1 MTAAVDP
8 KRWYLSAKGRGNPAT
23 RLDDQHPE
31 GQAWSVGNEA
41 RPLVHGATYFAEL
54 FAVLEAT
61 TAGDLVMFTDWQGN
75 EDERLTGEPGSEV
88 AAVLVRAL
96 QRGVDVRALIWRS
109 HAKAIGYSADDHRSL
124 GVQLQE
130 HGADVQLD
138 MRVRANGAHHQKFVV
153 VRHAED
159 ATRDVAFV
167 GGIDLCH
174 GRRDDALHHGDP
186 QADPI
191 AGEYGDLPPWHDVQ
205 VALRGPVVHDVETVF
220 RERWE
225 DSTPLTRNPLRKAQD
240 SVEDLDEASHALPP
254 QRPAPPQVPDSFH
267 AVQLLRTYPK
277 LGVGWGYD
285 FAPEGERSVA
295 RGYTKA
301 VEEARQ
307 LIYIEDQ
314 FMWGKEMSTVLV
326 QALREHRDLHLVVVL
341 PQYPDQEGW
350 FSRDPQMLGRL
361 RAIKRIQR
369 EAPDRV
375 AFYGLENHA
384 GTPVYVHAK
393 VCVADD
399 AWASIGSDNFCRRS
413 WTNDS
418 ELSAAVLDLGPE
430 GRAGYARR
438 LRLTLAAEHLDRL
451 DPDHLVDIDAM
462 DDAGLLE
469 AMADCVA
476 PEDLFARFAESAAA
490 LDAWHDGGRV
500 GPRPPGRLRS
510 LPEPRLP
517 RWRQALAAPWY
528 RYLHDPDG
536 RPFRLRVR
544 DRF

>member
-1 MTAAVDP
+1 MSTAAVPGD
-8 KRWYLSAKGRGNPAT
+8 WYLSTTARGNPAT
-23 RLDDQHPE
+23 RIDDEHP
-31 GQAWSVGNEA
+31 GQAWSLGNEA

-54 FAVLEAT
+54 YRELEAT
-61 TAGDLVMFTDWQGN
+61 GQGDLVLFTDWQGN
-75 EDERLTGEPGSEV
+75 ADERLTGEAGSEL
-88 AAVLVRAL
+88 ASVLIRAL

-124 GVQLQE
+124 GIQLQQ

-138 MRVRANGAHHQKFVV
+138 MRVRANGAHYQKFVV
-153 VRHAED
+153 IRHAED

-186 QADPI
+186 QGEKIAD
-191 AGEYGDLPPWHDVQ
+191 EYGERPPWHDVQ

-225 DSTPLTRNPLRKAQD
+225 DSTPHTRNLFRKVQD
-240 SVEDLDEASHALPP
+240 TTEDLDEASHRLPV
-254 QRPAPPQVPDSFH
+254 QRPAPPVVPDSAH
-267 AVQLLRTYPK
+267 AVQLLRTYPE
-277 LGVGWGYD
+277 LGPGWAYD
-285 FAPEGERSVA
+285 FAPKGERSVA

-301 VEEARQ
+301 VQRARR
-307 LIYIEDQ
+307 LIYVEDQ
-314 FMWGKEMSTVLV
+314 FMWGKMMSKVLV
-326 QALREHRDLHLVVVL
+326 DALTEHPDLHLVAVL
-341 PQYPDQEGW
+341 PQYPDVDGW
-350 FSRDPQMLGRL
+350 FQRDPQMLGRL
-361 RAIKRIQR
+361 RAIRR
-369 EAPDRV
+369 VEAAAPDRV

-393 VCVADD
+393 VCVLDD

-418 ELSAAVLDLGPE
+418 ELSAAVMDLGPE

-462 DDAGLLE
+462 EDAGLME
-469 AMADCVA
+469 VMADCVA
-476 PEDLFARFAESAAA
+476 PEDLFARFAESADA
-490 LDAWHDGGRV
+490 LEAWHAAGQR
-500 GPRPPGRLRS
+500 GPRPPGRLRR
-510 LPEPRLP
+510 LPEPQLP
-517 RWRQALAAPWY
+517 RARQLLAAPWY

-536 RPFRLRVR
+536 RPWSLRLRGK
-544 DRF
+544 F